1 MCYVQQLFLD
11 VCNWPVFIG
20 SLAVE
25 ILARS
30 FIPGVPILPEIDPI
44 NLLHAKLELL
54 MQGLPQSE
62 GRL

>member
-1 MCYVQQLFLD
+1 MCYVHQQFLD
-11 VCNWPVFIG
+11 VCNWPSFIG

-30 FIPGVPILPEIDPI
+30 FIPEVPILPEIDPI

-62 GRL
+62 ERL